1 MPTTAKR
8 GRPAKKT
15 TEAPVQ
21 EAKKF
26 SVRQD
31 LSKENE
37 IKEYRLIRGGG
48 AVHLMSSADV
58 TVYDKKSDQVRAI
71 RYCPSETSIYK
82 DEQSENAIRQPVIF
96 ADKRIFVRPD
106 QPNLRNY
113 LDLHP
118 GNRANGGGEF
128 YLVNKQKKAAVDV
141 DKEFVLADAISLVR
155 TKELD
160 DLLAVAAAYGIN
172 VDRNVAEIRH
182 DLIVAAKKNPAKFI
196 KSFDNPEVLMKAK
209 LRMASKYG
217 IIDLSQS
224 GVRWKDSGSLIVSV
238 PAGKAP
244 LDVMLRF
251 CLTEAGAPTVEELD
265 RQLQ

>member
-26 SVRQD
+26 SVKQNIDDNAIR
-31 LSKENE
+31 
-37 IKEYRLIRGGG
+37 EYKLVKGGG
-48 AVHLMSSADV
+48 AVFLMGGRNI
-58 TVYDKKSDQVRAI
+58 TVYDKKTDSVRPI
-71 RYCPSETSIYK
+71 RYCQSESSIYK
-82 DEQSENAIRQPVIF
+82 EEQSDSAIRTPIIF
-96 ADKRIFVRPD
+96 NNKRLFVRPD
-106 QPNLRNY
+106 QPNLRNF
-113 LDLHP
+113 LDVHP
-118 GNRANGGGEF
+118 GNVANGGSVF
-128 YLVNKQKKAAVDV
+128 YLDNKEKKAEVNV

-155 TKELD
+155 TKEVD
-160 DLLAVAAAYGIN
+160 ELLAVAASYGVN
-172 VDRNVAEIRH
+172 VDRKLNEIKH
-182 DLIVAAKKNPAKFI
+182 DLIVLAKKNPSKFI

-209 LRMASKYG
+209 IRLANKYG
-217 IIDLSQS
+217 IINLHADA
-224 GVRWKDSGSLIVSV
+224 VRWSDTGRIIISV
-238 PAGKAP
+238 PAGKNA